1 MTAEHRS
8 APGSQGATTAPTRL
22 PGWITGPASLL
33 YARGAA
39 RQAARF
45 DAGKGVVRIDRPVL
59 SVGNLSVGGTGK
71 TPVVGW
77 LVEQLRAMGR
87 DPAVAMRGYRAQG
100 GLSDEAQLH
109 AQRFEDLPVV
119 ARPDRLEGLFELFA
133 SERGERVDTVV
144 LDDGFQHRRIARS
157 LDMVLIDAT
166 RDPFSDRLLPAGWL
180 REPIGALSRATH
192 VAITHAESVAPAALA
207 ALEQQLAP
215 VLGRPV
221 DAVLKHHWTGLE
233 LTEPDG
239 AERTE
244 PVSWLKGRSVVAAC
258 AIGNPQ
264 PFLSAVGRATGA
276 EAAARVYPDHHAMSE
291 AVVRELIRS
300 LTDRGAQA
308 LIVTQKDWT
317 KLSSVPASRW
327 PCPVVRPVLEL
338 SFVRGEESLGAEVLR
353 AVSEHTP
360 DDD

>member
-8 APGSQGATTAPTRL
+8 APGSQPARTAPTRL
-22 PGWITGPASLL
+22 PDWLTGPASLL

-39 RQAARF
+39 NQAARF
-45 DAGKGVVRIDRPVL
+45 DAGRGVVRIDRPVL

-77 LVEQLRAMGR
+77 MVEQLRAMGR
-87 DPAVAMRGYRAQG
+87 DPAVAMRGYRSQG

-109 AQRFEDLPVV
+109 GERFEDLPVV

-133 SERGERVDTVV
+133 SERGQRVDTVV

-157 LDMVLIDAT
+157 MDLVLVDAT
-166 RDPFSDRLLPAGWL
+166 RDPFRDRLLPSGWL
-180 REPIGALSRATH
+180 REPIGAISRATH
-192 VAITHAESVAPAALA
+192 IAITHAEAVAPAVLA
-207 ALEQQLAP
+207 ALEAQLASS
-215 VLGRPV
+215 VGRPV
-221 DAVLKHHWTGLE
+221 DAVLKHHWSGLQ

-239 AERTE
+239 VGRTE
-244 PVSWLKGRSVVAAC
+244 PVGWLQGRPVVAAC

-291 AVVRELIRS
+291 AVVRDLIRS

-308 LIVTQKDWT
+308 LVVTQKDWT
-317 KLSSVPASRW
+317 KLAAVPASRW

-338 SFVRGEESLGAEVLR
+338 AFVRGEDFLRAEVAR
-353 AVSEHTP
+353 TASEHTP
-360 DDD
+360 DDG